1 MAALFSIVWRK
12 MENTREI
19 MIEAIREEL
28 RQSADKDYKKFQES
42 LIPGLTTMMGV
53 RLPKL
58 RKMAKK
64 IAGEDYA
71 GFLEKADDSCYE
83 ELMLQG
89 IVIGYAKMEREE
101 QTQALARFVPKIN
114 NWAICDCSCITY
126 KFMRKDSAY
135 WFAFLER
142 YLSSEREYEIRFA
155 LVSML
160 DHFVTEDYIDRLL
173 DICNHLDSDAYYVQ
187 MAAAWAVSVCYVKF
201 PEKTAAFLQT
211 DTMDTFTHNKSIQK
225 IRESYRVS
233 REEKDRLLKWKRED
247 TGK

>member
-1 MAALFSIVWRK
+1 
-12 MENTREI
+12 

-28 RQSADKDYKKFQES
+28 RQSADKEYKRFQES

-53 RLPKL
+53 RMPQL

-64 IAGEDYA
+64 IAGGDYA
-71 GFLEKADDSCYE
+71 AFLEKADDTCYE

-101 QTQALARFVPKIN
+101 QTRALEHFLPKIN

-126 KFMRKDSAY
+126 KFMRKDTSY

-142 YLSSEREYEIRFA
+142 YLNSEREYEIRFA

-160 DHFVTEDYIDRLL
+160 DHFVTEEYIDRLL
-173 DICNHLDSDAYYVQ
+173 NIFNHIDSHAYYVQ

-211 DTMDTFTHNKSIQK
+211 DTLDTFTHNKSIQK
-225 IRESYRVS
+225 IRESYKVS
-233 REEKDRLLKWKRED
+233 KEEKDRLLKWKREE

>member
-1 MAALFSIVWRK
+1 M
-12 MENTREI
+12 
-19 MIEAIREEL
+19 
-28 RQSADKDYKKFQES
+28 
-42 LIPGLTTMMGV
+42 
-53 RLPKL
+53 
-58 RKMAKK
+58 
-64 IAGEDYA
+64 
-71 GFLEKADDSCYE
+71 
-83 ELMLQG
+83 
-89 IVIGYAKMEREE
+89 IGYAKMEREE

-187 MAAAWAVSVCYVKF
+187 MAAAGQSLSA
-201 PEKTAAFLQT
+201 
-211 DTMDTFTHNKSIQK
+211 M
-225 IRESYRVS
+225 
-233 REEKDRLLKWKRED
+233 
-247 TGK
+247 